1 MEQKSADIENS
12 DRESRM
18 NIVIV
23 IGCILVTAGISILAV
38 AHAWISDPGAEFWH
52 VLVRDIGIALIPIGL
67 IVLVYERWLR
77 EEFLKSIID
86 VMHKEIIKI
95 IGHKEP
101 IKYFKTRDEMR
112 EIYSIPKTLEMA
124 KKETEILIIGRSL
137 KTWATLESRQLMENA
152 IKEKRLKFRV
162 LCLDPRANFT
172 LLSEDEQVE
181 LKKDVPPSVRTFRLL
196 SEKYLDSF
204 LFKVTPYVILESMT
218 FFTKGDGESVLLFDV
233 NLFNPNEKAV
243 FEIKNVDPDQKYLY
257 EKLYNRA
264 DKLYKKGDKY
274 MEKTNVESEIRS
286 IIKSFQVDSHIKKE
300 KFRENLPSNYISYLP
315 EIFKSIINNPSKVP
329 PPLCVQIEVTN
340 KCNTECIMCKRWK
353 WYKESPELCGKEL
366 TSNEIK
372 KIMSSISKFGVK
384 SVIFSGGEPLLKEN
398 FEDILVHTKELNL
411 HTGVLTDGS
420 KIAENDNLTE
430 IIVDCVDWIRISLD
444 GSSAEIH
451 EKVRRGGDFNKVLG
465 ALKILNKYRN
475 KSESSLKI
483 GVCYTISKLNVD
495 DVENMVDFYKERMI
509 KNHEEHIDSIFFKFA
524 HSSEQYAC
532 TVDQIEELEKTIRK
546 KKFDEINGTNFD
558 YILYFIKTMGVKN
571 IASGKPLMSFYN
583 DKKVRC
589 FTPYLFALID
599 AFGEVCPCCHLY
611 YDNNGPNVPE
621 RERAIRGNIKR
632 NNFNFPE
639 IWNSKK
645 YQEFRSDVELISL
658 DKGNINMQCGDCTRH
673 YFHNKFITQ
682 LFEFYH
688 ELGPTSQDF
697 FEKYINEKYEEQVV
711 SF

>member
-1 MEQKSADIENS
+1 MVQKSADIENS

-38 AHAWISDPGAEFWH
+38 AHALISDSVAEFWH

-77 EEFLKSIID
+77 EEFLKSTID
-86 VMHKEIIKI
+86 AMHVEIMKI

-112 EIYSIPKTLEMA
+112 EIYSIPKTLEKA
-124 KKETEILIIGRSL
+124 KEETEILIIGRSL
-137 KTWATLESRQLMENA
+137 KTWATLESRQLMEKG

-181 LKKDVPPSVRTFRLL
+181 LKKDVSPSVRTFRLL

-243 FEIKNVDPDQKYLY
+243 FEIKSVDPDQKYLY

-274 MEKTNVESEIRS
+274 MGKTNVESEIKG
-286 IIKSFQVDSHIKKE
+286 IIKSFEVDSHIKKE
-300 KFRENLPSNYISYLP
+300 KFRENLPSNYIFYLP
-315 EIFKSIINNPSKVP
+315 KIFKSIINNPSEVP
-329 PPLCVQIEVTN
+329 PPLCVQVEVTN
-340 KCNTECIMCKRWK
+340 KCNTKCIMCKRWM
-353 WYKESPELCGKEL
+353 WYENDPDLSDKEL

-372 KIMSSISKFGVK
+372 KIISSISEFGVK

-398 FEDILVHTKELNL
+398 FEDILSHTKELNL
-411 HTGVLTDGS
+411 HAGVLTDGS
-420 KIAENDNLTE
+420 KIAKNENLAK

-444 GSSAEIH
+444 GSSAKIH
-451 EKVRRGGDFNKVLG
+451 ENVRIEGKFNKVLE
-465 ALKILNKYRN
+465 ALKILNRYRKES
-475 KSESSLKI
+475 KSPLKI
-483 GVCYTISKLNVD
+483 GVCYTINNKNVD
-495 DVENMVDFYKERMI
+495 DVENMVKFYKKRMSVD
-509 KNHEEHIDSIFFKFA
+509 HEEHIDSIFFKFA
-524 HSSEQYAC
+524 HSDEQYAC
-532 TVDQIEELEKTIRK
+532 SPDQIYKLEETIRK

-558 YILYFIKTMGVKN
+558 YILYFIKMMGVKN
-571 IASGKPLMSFYN
+571 IASGKPLTSFYK

-599 AFGEVCPCCHLY
+599 AFGNVSPCCHLY
-611 YDNNGPNVPE
+611 YDNKGPDVPE
-621 RERAIRGNIKR
+621 RQDAICGNIKR
-632 NNFNFPE
+632 DNIDFRK
-639 IWNSKK
+639 IWNSNE
-645 YQEFRSDVELISL
+645 YQEFRSKVERISPE
-658 DKGNINMQCGDCTRH
+658 NAQCGDCTRH
-673 YFHNKFITQ
+673 YFHNAFITD
-682 LFEFYH
+682 LFEFYN
-688 ELGPTSQDF
+688 ELGLTSQSF
-697 FEKYINEKYEEQVV
+697 FEGYINEKYKKEQVV